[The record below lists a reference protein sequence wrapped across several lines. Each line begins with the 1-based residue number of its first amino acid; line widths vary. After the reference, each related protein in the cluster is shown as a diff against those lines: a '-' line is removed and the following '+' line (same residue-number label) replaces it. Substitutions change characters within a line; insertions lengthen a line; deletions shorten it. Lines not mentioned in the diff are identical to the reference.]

1 MRKHYP
7 ARTLSKIACLVFTAF
22 AALCPHVMAAEES
35 LVLSNCAGN
44 PVTYLPVSSDDAGA
58 ALYYPSSVMS
68 AYKGCEIKELQ
79 VALYMPSKGDDGT
92 LRIFITHDL
101 NGKPDYEQTLTSWKR
116 SWNTVE
122 LDTPYP
128 VDGGDLYIGYEAK
141 GQKYLS
147 YCNSFVTNEEWIKRD
162 DKGWVKYDG
171 IYSAAI
177 QAVVTG
183 DDIPNGNV
191 RLGTVNMPGYA
202 LVGENVVYRGEFY
215 NLGVSDVNSL
225 TFTYMVDGK
234 EFGTENVSGLSVKPR
249 GTGAFTLQ
257 GPVFREEGEF
267 DVQLL
272 ISAVNGEDDVVEN
285 DNASAVK
292 RTLCRD
298 SYTKRKVLLEIFS
311 TEKCTACPGAHKS
324 ISAALEGRDDFVE
337 IGHHAGFYTDKF
349 TVDESTEYE
358 WFYTETRGTYAPAMM
373 LDRTNFGES
382 YPDIYKD
389 DVPMISADGGYAKM
403 FIDEAV
409 AIPAFATV
417 DIDADMNLTSRKLDL
432 HIEGTQLLPVSGD
445 GNVMLYVW
453 LTEDNIFTET
463 QSGSVGDFTQRHV
476 ARRSLTP
483 TWGTPVDLTAGYSE
497 NFSTDIPADWDID
510 NMRVVAFVAM
520 YNPDDKNGCRVLN
533 SESVSL
539 KDFSSGIELV
549 ENGRKEDGRADVYT
563 VSGVRVLKNV
573 PTSDIKRLGKGVY
586 IVNGKKLLK

>member
-1 MRKHYP
+1 MREKFFRMRVP
-7 ARTLSKIACLVFTAF
+7 VRVVCVMFVGLFTMCPSVF
-22 AALCPHVMAAEES
+22 AADERLMLGNS
-35 LVLSNCAGN
+35 TGN
-44 PVTYLPVSSDDAGA
+44 PVTYLPVSADYAGS
-58 ALYYPSSVMS
+58 ALYYPSSLMS
-68 AYKGCEIKELQ
+68 AYKGCAVTELQ
-79 VALYMPSKGDDGT
+79 VALNASSDGNGV
-92 LRIFITHDL
+92 LRVFVTRDL
-101 NGKPDYEQTLTSWKR
+101 SGKPDYEQTLTSWKR
-116 SWNTVE
+116 SWNTVV
-122 LDTPYP
+122 LDNPYII
-128 VDGGDLYIGYEAK
+128 DGSDVYIGYEVS
-141 GQKYLS
+141 GQRYLA
-147 YCNSFVTNEEWIKRD
+147 YCNSFVTNEEWVKRD
-162 DKGWVKYDG
+162 DKGWVKYDD

-177 QAVVTG
+177 SAVVTG
-183 DDIPNGNV
+183 DDLPKNNV
-191 RLGTVNMPGYA
+191 RLGTVHMPGYA
-202 LVGENVVYRGEFY
+202 LTGKNVEYRGEFR
-215 NLGVSDVNSL
+215 NLGATDVSSL
-225 TFTYMVDGK
+225 TFTYIVDGM
-234 EFGTENVSGLSVKPR
+234 EYGTETVNSLNVKPR
-249 GTGAFTLQ
+249 EAGAFSLY
-257 GPVFREEGEF
+257 GPVFEKEGEYA
-267 DVQLL
+267 VRLHV
-272 ISAVNGEDDVVEN
+272 SAVNGGDDAVAG
-285 DNASAVK
+285 DNISAVK
-292 RTLCRD
+292 KTLCRN
-298 SYTKRKVLLEIFS
+298 SFTKRKVLLEIFS
-311 TEKCTACPGAHKS
+311 TEKCSSCPGAHKS

-382 YPDIYKD
+382 YPEIYKD
-389 DVPMISADGGYAKM
+389 DVPVISADGGYAKM

-417 DIDADMNLTSRKLDL
+417 DIDADMNLADRKLDL

-497 NFSTDIPADWDID
+497 NFSTEIPADWDID

-549 ENGRKEDGRADVYT
+549 ENGREENGRADVYT

-573 PTSDIKRLGKGVY
+573 PASDIKRLGKGVY